1 MRDGLSYIWICLLSL
16 IALTACDVHEF
27 PEDAG
32 DKVPFTLHLDF
43 STEMPLYKEIVYTRG
58 GEDDPAT
65 KVAAEQHDIRYI
77 IKVFRTTDV
86 RNSTRVAE
94 ESFVFSKD
102 DIRDLN
108 HTVTIDLYEGTYTFL
123 VWADYVDAGSLE
135 DKYYDTG
142 DFAEIILSSKNP
154 HNGNT
159 DYRDAFRGEVTAT
172 VTDPVYYVNSAAAAI
187 DNQATVPMIRP
198 MGKYQFVST
207 DVDIFLTRVAEQMRE
222 QGLLAGIDPS
232 ADPLLAYEQLLKQI
246 DLGEY
251 QVVFRYNAFMPCSFN
266 MFTNKPADSWT
277 GITYRGALTMLQS
290 GKMSLGFDYIFVNG
304 TETTLA
310 ISVAVFN
317 KDGVEIS
324 STNAINVPIVRSK
337 LTLVTGDFLT
347 SKSSGGVNIQ
357 YEYNGEYNVEIQ

>member
-1 MRDGLSYIWICLLSL
+1 MLYLLAAPMLLAS
-16 IALTACDVHEF
+16 CDVHEF
-27 PEDAG
+27 PELPE
-32 DKVPFTLHLDF
+32 KEPFHLRLNYETDMTIWEHVYDGTTLKEVGFGATYDNTQEYGSMRSIVRIYP
-43 STEMPLYKEIVYTRG
+43 STEAMRSTRSHLEELVVNRNIRDGYDQEVTVEMPG
-58 GEDDPAT
+58 GEYNVMVWSDITQLSTQRPYYNADDFFE
-65 KVAAEQHDIRYI
+65 VMLQ
-77 IKVFRTTDV
+77 
-86 RNSTRVAE
+86 
-94 ESFVFSKD
+94 
-102 DIRDLN
+102 
-108 HTVTIDLYEGTYTFL
+108 
-123 VWADYVDAGSLE
+123 
-135 DKYYDTG
+135 G
-142 DFAEIILSSKNP
+142 DHI
-154 HNGNT
+154 GNT

>member
-1 MRDGLSYIWICLLSL
+1 
-16 IALTACDVHEF
+16 
-27 PEDAG
+27 
-32 DKVPFTLHLDF
+32 
-43 STEMPLYKEIVYTRG
+43 
-58 GEDDPAT
+58 
-65 KVAAEQHDIRYI
+65 
-77 IKVFRTTDV
+77 
-86 RNSTRVAE
+86 
-94 ESFVFSKD
+94 
-102 DIRDLN
+102 
-108 HTVTIDLYEGTYTFL
+108 
-123 VWADYVDAGSLE
+123 
-135 DKYYDTG
+135 
-142 DFAEIILSSKNP
+142 
-154 HNGNT
+154 
-159 DYRDAFRGEVTAT
+159 
-172 VTDPVYYVNSAAAAI
+172 
-187 DNQATVPMIRP
+187 
-198 MGKYQFVST
+198 
-207 DVDIFLTRVAEQMRE
+207 
-222 QGLLAGIDPS
+222 AGIDPS

-357 YEYNGEYNVEIQ
+357 PEFNGEWNIYIE